1 MQRKYQQFP
10 VWTEHL
16 VKTTRLLN
24 HTQIIARTTTDI
36 VTLVL
41 TVQKINNYYLSFVA
55 DLLLKNVNQTFID
68 CSSYHIFICCG
79 THPNTN

>member
-24 HTQIIARTTTDI
+24 HTQIMARTATDI

-41 TVQKINNYYLSFVA
+41 TVQKIS
-55 DLLLKNVNQTFID
+55 K
-68 CSSYHIFICCG
+68 
-79 THPNTN
+79 